1 DLKEV
6 GDNPEEYE
14 RADLRRVGD
23 ERGAVEDRAEQAGA
37 YEQNGEGRAAHHR
50 VEEHD
55 VEDYGPTPFTL
66 AREEVEGAHHEAQG
80 QHGRGCADDEERLP
94 VESELPLPQTPHEQ
108 ERQRE
113 AEDERDR

>member
-14 RADLRRVGD
+14 QADLRRVGD
-23 ERGAVEDRAEQAGA
+23 ERGAVEYRAEQAGA
-37 YEQNGEGRAAHHR
+37 YEQNGEGRAAHQR

-55 VEDYGPTPFTL
+55 VEDNGPAPFAL

-80 QHGRGCADDEERLP
+80 QHGRGCADDEERVL
-94 VESELPLPQTPHEQ
+94 VEFEVSLAQTAHEQ
-108 ERQRE
+108 
-113 AEDERDR
+113 A